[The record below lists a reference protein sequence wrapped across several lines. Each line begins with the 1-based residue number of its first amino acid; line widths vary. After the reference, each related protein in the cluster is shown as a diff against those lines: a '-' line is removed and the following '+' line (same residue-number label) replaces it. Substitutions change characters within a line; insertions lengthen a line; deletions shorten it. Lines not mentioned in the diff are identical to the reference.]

1 MSTILTNFSVLEE
14 KPLWPFH
21 NLSNSPVS
29 LGTERSEKDLI
40 MLAPRK
46 SFPSLSKFR
55 RTVFVALA
63 MGVLSAC
70 ATDVSG
76 PLDGIGYRQAR
87 FEQIAMMREYR
98 ACRDQ
103 GVELDRQARS
113 SGASGTY
120 LASAR
125 VLAKCET
132 GLGPDAAGLARDE
145 RMRAY
150 ALSVQNYFKGG
161 DVEHARDNFGKFKA
175 RFADYDF
182 YYPDGTSFVTTME
195 ALLGQREKWTF
206 GEFSALNIND
216 GLKSEMRR
224 VLYWKNK

>member
-1 MSTILTNFSVLEE
+1 
-14 KPLWPFH
+14 
-21 NLSNSPVS
+21 
-29 LGTERSEKDLI
+29 
-40 MLAPRK
+40 MLAFQNPVK
-46 SFPSLSKFR
+46 SLPTLR
-55 RTVFVALA
+55 RTVFAALA
-63 MGVLSAC
+63 MAALSAC
-70 ATDVSG
+70 TTDVNG
-76 PLDGIGYRQAR
+76 PLEGIGYREAR
-87 FEQIAMMREYR
+87 FEQISMMRDYR

-113 SGASGTY
+113 SGTSGTY

-125 VLAKCET
+125 VLEKCET
-132 GLGPDAAGLARDE
+132 GLGPDAAGIARDE

-150 ALSVQNYFKGG
+150 ALSVQNFFKGG
-161 DVEHARDNFGKFKA
+161 DVETARDNFGKFKN

-195 ALLGQREKWTF
+195 ALLGQRERWTF

>member
-1 MSTILTNFSVLEE
+1 MFAN
-14 KPLWPFH
+14 
-21 NLSNSPVS
+21 
-29 LGTERSEKDLI
+29 
-40 MLAPRK
+40 RK
-46 SFPSLSKFR
+46 LRNSLSTLR
-55 RTVFVALA
+55 RTAFAALA
-63 MGVLSAC
+63 MGALSAC

-76 PLDGIGYRQAR
+76 PLEGIGYREAR
-87 FEQIAMMREYR
+87 FEQISMMREYR

-125 VLAKCET
+125 VLSKCET
-132 GLGPDAAGLARDE
+132 TLGPDAAGIAREE

-161 DVEHARDNFGKFKA
+161 DVEQARDNFGKFKGQ
-175 RFADYDF
+175 FADYDF

-195 ALLGQREKWTF
+195 ALLGQRERWTF

-216 GLKSEMRR
+216 ELKSEMRR

>member
-1 MSTILTNFSVLEE
+1 
-14 KPLWPFH
+14 
-21 NLSNSPVS
+21 
-29 LGTERSEKDLI
+29 
-40 MLAPRK
+40 MLAFRNPVK
-46 SFPSLSKFR
+46 LLPALR
-55 RTVFVALA
+55 RTVFAALA
-63 MGVLSAC
+63 TVALSAC
-70 ATDVSG
+70 TSDVNG
-76 PLDGIGYRQAR
+76 PLEGIGYREAR
-87 FEQIAMMREYR
+87 FEQISMMRDYR

-113 SGASGTY
+113 SGTSGTY
-120 LASAR
+120 LASAQ
-125 VLAKCET
+125 VLEKCET
-132 GLGPDAAGLARDE
+132 GLGPDAAGIARDE

-150 ALSVQNYFKGG
+150 ALSVQNFFKGG
-161 DVEHARDNFGKFKA
+161 NVEKARDNFGKFKN

-195 ALLGQREKWTF
+195 ALLGQRERWTF

>member
-1 MSTILTNFSVLEE
+1 
-14 KPLWPFH
+14 
-21 NLSNSPVS
+21 
-29 LGTERSEKDLI
+29 
-40 MLAPRK
+40 MLALRNTLL
-46 SFPSLSKFR
+46 SLPAFR
-55 RTVFVALA
+55 RTVIVVLALGALA
-63 MGVLSAC
+63 GC
-70 ATDVSG
+70 ASDVNDA
-76 PLDGIGYRQAR
+76 LEGIGYREAR
-87 FEQIAMMREYR
+87 FEQLASMREYR

-103 GVELDRQARS
+103 GMELDRQARN

-132 GLGPDAAGLARDE
+132 GLGPAGAGIPREE

-161 DVEHARDNFGKFKA
+161 DVEQARDNFG
-175 RFADYDF
+175 RFRKQFAGYDF

-195 ALLGQREKWTF
+195 ALLGQRERWTF

>member
-1 MSTILTNFSVLEE
+1 
-14 KPLWPFH
+14 
-21 NLSNSPVS
+21 
-29 LGTERSEKDLI
+29 
-40 MLAPRK
+40 MLALRNSRK
-46 SFPSLSKFR
+46 SLAPLR
-55 RTVFVALA
+55 RTVFAALA
-63 MGVLSAC
+63 VAALSAC

-76 PLDGIGYRQAR
+76 PLEGIGYREAR
-87 FEQIAMMREYR
+87 FEQLAMMREYR

-113 SGASGTY
+113 SGATGTY

-125 VLAKCET
+125 VLEKCET
-132 GLGPDAAGLARDE
+132 GLGPDAGGIARDE

-161 DVEHARDNFGKFKA
+161 DVERARDNFGRFKKT
-175 RFADYDF
+175 FADYDF

-195 ALLGQREKWTF
+195 ALLGQRERWTF

>member
-1 MSTILTNFSVLEE
+1 MFALWKPVNSLPIL
-14 KPLWPFH
+14 
-21 NLSNSPVS
+21 
-29 LGTERSEKDLI
+29 
-40 MLAPRK
+40 
-46 SFPSLSKFR
+46 R
-55 RTVFVALA
+55 RTVFAALA
-63 MGVLSAC
+63 MAALSAC
-70 ATDVSG
+70 TTDVSG
-76 PLDGIGYRQAR
+76 PLEGIGYREAR
-87 FEQIAMMREYR
+87 FEQISMMRDYR

-113 SGASGTY
+113 SGTSGTY

-125 VLAKCET
+125 VLEKCET
-132 GLGPDAAGLARDE
+132 GLGPDAAGIAREE

-150 ALSVQNYFKGG
+150 ALSVQNFFKGG
-161 DVEHARDNFGKFKA
+161 DVEMARDNFGKFKN

-195 ALLGQREKWTF
+195 ALLGQRERWTF

>member
-1 MSTILTNFSVLEE
+1 
-14 KPLWPFH
+14 
-21 NLSNSPVS
+21 
-29 LGTERSEKDLI
+29 
-40 MLAPRK
+40 MLALRNPPK
-46 SFPSLSKFR
+46 PSSTVR

-63 MGVLSAC
+63 LGSLAAC
-70 ATDVSG
+70 TNDVSG
-76 PLDGIGYRQAR
+76 PLEGIGYRQAR
-87 FEQIAMMREYR
+87 FEQITMMREYR

-103 GVELDRQARS
+103 GVELDRKART

-120 LASAR
+120 LASAQ
-125 VLAKCET
+125 VLEKCET
-132 GLGPDAAGLARDE
+132 GLGPEETGIPRNE
-145 RMRAY
+145 RMRTY

-161 DVEHARDNFGKFKA
+161 DVERARDNFGKFKG
-175 RFADYDF
+175 RFSQHDF

-195 ALLGQREKWTF
+195 ALLGQRERWTF

>member
-1 MSTILTNFSVLEE
+1 
-14 KPLWPFH
+14 
-21 NLSNSPVS
+21 
-29 LGTERSEKDLI
+29 
-40 MLAPRK
+40 MLALRK
-46 SFPSLSKFR
+46 PCKSLPTLR
-55 RTVFVALA
+55 RAVFAALA
-63 MGVLSAC
+63 LGALSAC
-70 ATDVSG
+70 TTDVSG
-76 PLDGIGYRQAR
+76 PLEGIGYREAR
-87 FEQIAMMREYR
+87 FEQISMMREYR

-103 GVELDRQARS
+103 GVELDRKARS

-120 LASAR
+120 LASAQ
-125 VLAKCET
+125 VLEKCET
-132 GLGPDAAGLARDE
+132 GLGPDAAGIARDE

-161 DVEHARDNFGKFKA
+161 DVERARDNFGKFRN

-182 YYPDGTSFVTTME
+182 YYPDGTSFGTTME
-195 ALLGQREKWTF
+195 ALLGQRERWTF